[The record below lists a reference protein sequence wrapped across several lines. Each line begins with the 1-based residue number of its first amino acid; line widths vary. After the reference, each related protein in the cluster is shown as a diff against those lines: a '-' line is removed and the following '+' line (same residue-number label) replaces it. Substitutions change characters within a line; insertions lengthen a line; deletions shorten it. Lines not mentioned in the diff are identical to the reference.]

1 MTSPEAPPTAA
12 DAAEPTA
19 PSIVELNRPGL
30 LIPVLER
37 AMAQRI
43 LPRRSGWSAAHHL
56 RRDLGRHFG
65 VSAPPEAIEAALRVL
80 SQRRRVHLRSDEH
93 GVLWYRL
100 RV

>member
-1 MTSPEAPPTAA
+1 MTSPEAVPAADPAGTAA
-12 DAAEPTA
+12 
-19 PSIVELNRPGL
+19 PSVVELNRPGL

-37 AMAQRI
+37 CMAARI

-56 RRDLGRHFG
+56 RRDLARHFG

-80 SQRRRVHLRSDEH
+80 SQRRRVHLKSDER

-100 RV
+100 RA

>member
-1 MTSPEAPPTAA
+1 VNDPA
-12 DAAEPTA
+12 DSLA
-19 PSIVELNRPGL
+19 PSVVELNRPGL

-37 AMAQRI
+37 AMAARVM
-43 LPRRSGWSAAHHL
+43 PRRSGWSAAHHL

-80 SQRRRVHLRSDEH
+80 SQRRRVHLRSDER

-100 RV
+100 RA